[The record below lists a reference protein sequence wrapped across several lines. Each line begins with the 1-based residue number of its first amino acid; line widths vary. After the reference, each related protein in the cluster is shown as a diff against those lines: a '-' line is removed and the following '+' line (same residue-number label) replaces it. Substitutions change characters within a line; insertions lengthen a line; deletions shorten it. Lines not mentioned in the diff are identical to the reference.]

1 MQRGDLKAAIDQ
13 VLLALNEERGGDPEN
28 WEEVPTPECL
38 LDMETYE
45 LLVKRT
51 GQTRY
56 PELFTQAVRSMKSLL
71 TPEQL
76 RQIALAVKSKRSR
89 RRHKTV
95 HSRIEKGEFG
105 WVIDTA
111 REMGTKPARILES
124 VLFIYLRADALD
136 APRTLIQA

>member
-1 MQRGDLKAAIDQ
+1 MNRGNLKAAIDQ

-38 LDMETYE
+38 LDMETYA

-56 PELFTQAVRSMKSLL
+56 PELFTQAVRSMKSIL
-71 TPEQL
+71 TPDQL

-105 WVIDTA
+105 WVVNMA
-111 REMGTKPARILES
+111 QEMGTKPARILES
-124 VLFIYLRADALD
+124 VLFIYLRAEVLESAQEVV
-136 APRTLIQA
+136 QA